1 MNNLDGII
9 LTEISEVIT
18 VPSPKG
24 ETYRTD
30 CRPHYGISFCKKG
43 KITYTQNGKKY
54 ISDNSNVIIM
64 PKGQAYS
71 LHRDENGEFA
81 VINFECTNFST
92 DKFITI
98 PIKNPDTL
106 LKDFEQIKSLY
117 LFRKNRAKI
126 MSLFYNII
134 HKVCSENES
143 VSNVL
148 LPAIDY
154 LEKNLASP
162 ELSNLILAKQCNI
175 SEVYFRKLF
184 IKTYGITP
192 RQYIIN
198 TRIEKA
204 KQLLTDG
211 ILKVGEIAEL
221 CGFTNPYHF
230 CRIFKERTGM
240 TPTEYMKNNR
250 IYKI

>member
-1 MNNLDGII
+1 MNTLDGIV
-9 LTEISEVIT
+9 LTEICEVIT

-30 CRPHYGISFCKKG
+30 RRPHYGISFCREG
-43 KITYTQNGKKY
+43 QITYTQNGEKY
-54 ISDNSNVIIM
+54 VSDKNHVIIL

-71 LHRDENGEFA
+71 LHRDEKGDFA
-81 VINFECTNFST
+81 VINFECMNFTT

-98 PIKNPDTL
+98 PIKNTDAL

-117 LFRKNRAKI
+117 LFKKNKAKI
-126 MSLFYNII
+126 MSLFYSII
-134 HKVCSENES
+134 HKVCSENEA

-148 LPAIDY
+148 LPAINY
-154 LEKNLASP
+154 LEKNLTSP
-162 ELSNLILAKQCNI
+162 YLSNEILARECNI

-192 RQYIIN
+192 RQYIIS

-204 KQLLTDG
+204 KQLLGDG
-211 ILKVGEIAEL
+211 GLKIGEISEE

-230 CRIFKERTGM
+230 CRLFKERTGD
-240 TPTEYMKNNR
+240 TPTEYMKKNR